1 MKYADYDPDNLER
14 SGNIHLAHPEGY
26 KPITREVDEGAFEFV
41 CQKCG
46 KLLDRWY
53 NGEWVS
59 ENPSVTGT
67 SGYLISQLN
76 AAWVSASDLKRKELN
91 SKSRQTFYNYV
102 LGEPYQDLSLS
113 IVPRDVVN
121 MRRTYLAGQQFDRGD
136 YSLITVGIDWGVNH
150 SVVVTGYSPSGA
162 IDIIRMF
169 SVPESNSLADINA
182 DVKRIIQELRLYEP
196 DLILADL
203 GYQGTR
209 VNQLINAFG
218 KDKVYGVKVN
228 PSLSKGEVKPS
239 WSDITNTVTID
250 KLTNNIAMV
259 NMLKSGDIGIW
270 SEDDDMQKL
279 FTEHLQNIIIRDEE
293 DERTGDLKKIIT
305 RKGGDHLGQAL
316 MMDIV
321 GLRRLLDDIN
331 GSSNTAFKYTEITP
345 PNTSVPSADSYY
357 GGDSNSSFSIFD

>member
-1 MKYADYDPDNLER
+1 M
-14 SGNIHLAHPEGY
+14 
-26 KPITREVDEGAFEFV
+26 
-41 CQKCG
+41 
-46 KLLDRWY
+46 
-53 NGEWVS
+53 
-59 ENPSVTGT
+59 
-67 SGYLISQLN
+67 
-76 AAWVSASDLKRKELN
+76 
-91 SKSRQTFYNYV
+91 
-102 LGEPYQDLSLS
+102 
-113 IVPRDVVN
+113 
-121 MRRTYLAGQQFDRGD
+121 
-136 YSLITVGIDWGVNH
+136 VNH
-150 SVVVTGYSPSGA
+150 SVVVTGYAPSGA

-169 SVPESNSLADINA
+169 SIPESNSLADINA
-182 DVKRIIQELRLYEP
+182 DVKRIIQELRLYDP

-228 PSLSKGEVKPS
+228 PSLSKGEVKPI

-259 NMLKSGDIGIW
+259 NMIKSGDIGIW

-331 GSSNTAFKYTEITP
+331 GNNNTAFKYTEITP
-345 PNTSVPSADSYY
+345 PSNPAPNVDSYY
-357 GGDSNSSFSIFD
+357 GGDTGSNFSIFD

>member
-1 MKYADYDPDNLER
+1 M
-14 SGNIHLAHPEGY
+14 
-26 KPITREVDEGAFEFV
+26 
-41 CQKCG
+41 
-46 KLLDRWY
+46 
-53 NGEWVS
+53 
-59 ENPSVTGT
+59 
-67 SGYLISQLN
+67 
-76 AAWVSASDLKRKELN
+76 KRKELN

-150 SVVVTGYSPSGA
+150 NVVVTGYAPSGA

-169 SVPESNSLADINA
+169 SVPESNSLSDINA

-239 WSDITNTVTID
+239 WSDLTNTVTID

-259 NMLKSGDIGIW
+259 NMIKSGDIGIW

-357 GGDSNSSFSIFD
+357 GGDSSSSFSIFD